1 MIYSRGKE
9 RHNIAAGGRFL
20 VFLRGY
26 LKSAMVLRGVGEEK
40 KKKEEGEEEAKGPR
54 KGRC

>member
-1 MIYSRGKE
+1 M
-9 RHNIAAGGRFL
+9 
-20 VFLRGY
+20 FLRGY

-40 KKKEEGEEEAKGPR
+40 KKKKKKRKGEEEAKGPR